1 MASVFSSAFK
11 KIALSLEVWRKVL
24 ALLRYSSR
32 RLGVLVFALTFLEI
46 TLTVGALFAVKLSI
60 EAVNFSGE
68 ATGSSAQ
75 MFLYLGL
82 ILGLFLASRVAQA
95 IGNYYRAAQG
105 YVVSDYVNQAIQ
117 ERAVAADLSF
127 YDSALY
133 HDSLERAR
141 QAGAGRPAQVT
152 ANALNALRAGLM
164 LTAIAAI
171 IISIEW
177 LLLPFSLVAVA
188 LVLLV
193 QMRFTRERFE
203 IQRALVQKER
213 GALYADFLMTA
224 EPFAKEIRL
233 WDLGAYLRDLYMKLR
248 VAVRSNYLAVE
259 KRKSKAEVFIAVV
272 GTVLFCAA
280 AGAVLW
286 RLDTGQATIS
296 DLVILVLLLLRA
308 EITGRDFVSSLSRLQ
323 DDRLFLNQMF
333 DFLDLQPVIQKA
345 ANHKAIPEPND
356 AGVVLENVSFRY
368 PASEHLAL
376 DKVSMQIKSGRF
388 TALVGG
394 NGSGKTTLIKL
405 LCRLYDPLEGRI
417 TLHGQ
422 DIRDLDPVLYRRE
435 FSVIFQ
441 DFVQFAFSGR
451 DNLVL
456 SALGEPDQEQHMLR
470 AARLTGADEVL
481 SNLPKGYE
489 TILSRMFD
497 EGVELS
503 GGQWQ
508 KVALARSV
516 FPKSRFVVLDE
527 PTSAIDPNAEAD
539 LFDGFRDKLDG
550 RGALVISH
558 RLSTIRMA
566 DYTYVLDKGRIV
578 EEGTHDELI
587 SQNGHYAGM
596 FERQGR
602 GYRS

>member
-1 MASVFSSAFK
+1 MTAPFSSKFGKLTRSFA
-11 KIALSLEVWRKVL
+11 VWGKVL

-32 RLGVLVFALTFLEI
+32 RLGVQVFALTFLEI
-46 TLTVGALFAVKLSI
+46 ALTVGALFAVKSAVETLS
-60 EAVNFSGE
+60 VS
-68 ATGSSAQ
+68 TGTPGNMVLHLA
-75 MFLYLGL
+75 L

-95 IGNYYRAAQG
+95 VGNYYRAAQG

-152 ANALNALRAGLM
+152 ANALNAFRSGLM
-164 LTAIAAI
+164 LAAIAVI
-171 IISIEW
+171 IITIEW

-193 QMRFTRERFE
+193 QLRFTRERFE
-203 IQRALVQKER
+203 MQRALVQKER
-213 GALYADFLMTA
+213 GALYADYLMTA

-233 WDLGAYLRDLYMKLR
+233 WDMGAFLRDLYMKLR
-248 VAVRSNYLAVE
+248 MSLRKDYLAVE
-259 KRKSKAEVFIAVV
+259 WRKSKAEVGIAIV
-272 GTVLFCAA
+272 GTALFCAA
-280 AGAVLW
+280 AAAVVW
-286 RLDTGQATIS
+286 RLDAGQATIS

-308 EITGRDFVSSLSRLQ
+308 EIAGRDFVSSVSRLH
-323 DDRLFLNQMF
+323 DDRLFLTQMF
-333 DFLDLQPVIQKA
+333 DFLDLQPVIQRGGD
-345 ANHKAIPEPND
+345 HKPMPTPTD

-368 PASEHLAL
+368 PASDRLAL
-376 DKVSMQIKSGRF
+376 DSVSLQLKSGRF

-405 LCRLYDPLEGRI
+405 LCRLYDPQDGRI
-417 TLHGQ
+417 TLYGQ
-422 DIRDLDPVLYRRE
+422 DIRDLDPIRYRQE

-451 DNLVL
+451 DNLIV
-456 SALGEPDQEQHMLR
+456 SGLGAPGQEEQMLR
-470 AARLTGADEVL
+470 AAKMTGADDVL
-481 SNLPKGYE
+481 QALPKGYD

-497 EGVELS
+497 DGVELS

-516 FPKSRFVVLDE
+516 FPKSSFVVLDE

-566 DYTYVLDKGRIV
+566 DYTYVLDEGRIV
-578 EEGTHDELI
+578 EEGTHEELI
-587 SQNGHYAGM
+587 AKNGHYAGM

-602 GYRS
+602 GYRR